1 MLQKTW
7 TRPENVRKV
16 EWLWPRIWAG
26 STAKGYKIP
35 GPSTQL
41 FWHFLAWLVSDTW
54 ENLNQAR
61 KFEKD
66 WVLGPRLGLASL
78 LYSSNSKPKLKVQQ
92 AVISYLATYACW
104 TTNRLQETGIILLL
118 LKWIQRADSDFWSL
132 PFPFCLCVTCDNSAQ
147 AVASSIT
154 QQHSWRLQDSRLSE
168 HQQNFALTSGE
179 CLQRLWVVWGQCC
192 LRVATGPCL
201 PNGPIT
207 QLSPYL
213 TRNPFTVE
221 PGY

>member
-41 FWHFLAWLVSDTW
+41 FSHFLAWLVSATW

-78 LYSSNSKPKLKVQQ
+78 LYKPNSKPKLKVQQ

-118 LKWIQRADSDFWSL
+118 LKWIQVADSEVFHFHFAYVWHVW
-132 PFPFCLCVTCDNSAQ
+132 PDNSAQ

-154 QQHSWRLQDSRLSE
+154 QQH
-168 HQQNFALTSGE
+168 T
-179 CLQRLWVVWGQCC
+179 
-192 LRVATGPCL
+192 
-201 PNGPIT
+201 
-207 QLSPYL
+207 
-213 TRNPFTVE
+213 
-221 PGY
+221 